1 MPEVLILVNEPFAW
15 NSIQR
20 HDFKANP
27 ILNKSLNFCLS
38 SKSSQ
43 TGQLL
48 ALVGLNCAKVT
59 LKGAKPN

>member
-1 MPEVLILVNEPFAW
+1 MTLVYEPFTW

-27 ILNKSLNFCLS
+27 ILNKSLHFCLA

-48 ALVGLNCAKVT
+48 ALVGQNCARMT